1 MISAY
6 KHIKKRYV
14 TYYLCCIIVFSNNSY
29 AQSINVLHLDDVL
42 ESYCLES
49 TEAKLLKLNH
59 NNATL
64 ELENFKLSSLPTMS
78 FNLNPLS
85 FSQSIVSL
93 QDPTSGNFHYTN
105 SFNNNSSAG
114 LVIKQPLNFLGGS
127 LQLSS
132 SLNMLNEFSTNRSTF
147 SSVPLRLS
155 YSQSIIGG
163 AKMYKF
169 DKQIN
174 RLKGENLSAAT
185 KSKYYS
191 IQKRCVEL
199 YMKVLVCDLFLANSK
214 INMGIADT
222 VYYISNT
229 KKSIGEITEQDYL
242 QSEIQYEQSKVEVIN
257 TKIQYDKALRELLIY
272 LNLDG
277 GNYAVVMPRN
287 VFLKNID
294 VNDALAVAEMHGPQ
308 FKEYEIQKAQAERE
322 LYGAK
327 LQKGFN
333 AEINLSFGLNQ
344 YGEQFYLAY
353 QKPSTQQ
360 SFMMGMRIPIVDW
373 GVQKNSYTMAKNRHE
388 ISMSNT
394 EMQEKNTEEYLRT
407 IVEQYNYNVQ
417 VVDVVKRQSELALKQ
432 YRLTVRLL
440 GSGHN
445 TFFELATASKQYI
458 DAERVYLE
466 QLSLMWIN
474 YYTIRSL
481 TLTNY

>member
-14 TYYLCCIIVFSNNSY
+14 TYCLCCIIVFSNNSY

-42 ESYCLES
+42 EAYCLES

-229 KKSIGEITEQDYL
+229 KKSIGEITE
-242 QSEIQYEQSKVEVIN
+242 
-257 TKIQYDKALRELLIY
+257 
-272 LNLDG
+272 
-277 GNYAVVMPRN
+277 
-287 VFLKNID
+287 
-294 VNDALAVAEMHGPQ
+294 
-308 FKEYEIQKAQAERE
+308 
-322 LYGAK
+322 
-327 LQKGFN
+327 
-333 AEINLSFGLNQ
+333 
-344 YGEQFYLAY
+344 
-353 QKPSTQQ
+353 
-360 SFMMGMRIPIVDW
+360 
-373 GVQKNSYTMAKNRHE
+373 
-388 ISMSNT
+388 
-394 EMQEKNTEEYLRT
+394 
-407 IVEQYNYNVQ
+407 
-417 VVDVVKRQSELALKQ
+417 
-432 YRLTVRLL
+432 
-440 GSGHN
+440 
-445 TFFELATASKQYI
+445 
-458 DAERVYLE
+458 
-466 QLSLMWIN
+466 
-474 YYTIRSL
+474 
-481 TLTNY
+481 